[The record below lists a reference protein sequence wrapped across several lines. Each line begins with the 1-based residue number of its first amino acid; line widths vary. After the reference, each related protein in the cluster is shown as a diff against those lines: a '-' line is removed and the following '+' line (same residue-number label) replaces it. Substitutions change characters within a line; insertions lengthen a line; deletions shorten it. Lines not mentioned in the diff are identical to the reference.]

1 MRLQRDRPVEA
12 LQRTLVLPRPC
23 GEHAA
28 IVKRREEIRIELEGT
43 VEARQSV
50 LVSPAR
56 RQCDAQVGQRPRIRR
71 RESHRLGIV
80 RQGFIA
86 SSEGRERGGACVVSS
101 GERCIQRERTVA
113 SLERFRFAP
122 ERVQRPGEIQQY
134 RGAVGLE
141 LNGAREEADSVGM
154 TAELSER
161 DAEELQEASVIGRT
175 T

>member
-56 RQCDAQVGQRPRIRR
+56 GQCHAQIAQHPSIRR
-71 RESHRLGIV
+71 REAHRLSMA
-80 RQGFIA
+80 RQGFISA
-86 SSEGRERGGACVVSS
+86 SEGRERGGACVVST

-113 SLERFRFAP
+113 GLERFRFAP

-141 LNGAREEADSVGM
+141 LNGAREEADAVGV

-161 DAEELQEASVIGRT
+161 DA
-175 T
+175 